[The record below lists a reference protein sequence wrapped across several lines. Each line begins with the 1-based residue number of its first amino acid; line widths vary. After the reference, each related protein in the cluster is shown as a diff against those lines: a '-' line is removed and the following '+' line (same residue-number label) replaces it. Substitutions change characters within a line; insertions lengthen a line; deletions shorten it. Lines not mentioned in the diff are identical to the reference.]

1 MVILTR
7 SCHTIYCSSSVPHVT
22 ENRYSY
28 ILRLRVKK
36 MAKDRFHNAVKTALE
51 KEGWTITADP
61 YEVSVGDVDFEIDLA
76 AQMLAAERAGE
87 KIAVEIKSFI
97 GGSNVSEF
105 HTALGQFLN
114 YQFALEEFDPQRKL
128 YLAVPES
135 VYQSFFQR
143 RFTRSVVERTGI
155 NLLVYNEKQEV
166 IVQWQ

>member
-1 MVILTR
+1 
-7 SCHTIYCSSSVPHVT
+7 
-22 ENRYSY
+22 
-28 ILRLRVKK
+28 
-36 MAKDRFHNAVKTALE
+36 MAKDRFHDAVRTALE
-51 KEGWTITADP
+51 KEEWTITADP

-76 AQMLAAERAGE
+76 AEMLAAERAGE

-97 GGSNVSEF
+97 GRSNVSEF

-128 YLAVPES
+128 YLAIPDS

-143 RFTRSVVERTGI
+143 RFTRSVVERTRI
-155 NLLVYNEKQEV
+155 NLLVYNEKQEL

>member
-1 MVILTR
+1 
-7 SCHTIYCSSSVPHVT
+7 
-22 ENRYSY
+22 
-28 ILRLRVKK
+28 
-36 MAKDRFHNAVKTALE
+36 
-51 KEGWTITADP
+51 
-61 YEVSVGDVDFEIDLA
+61 
-76 AQMLAAERAGE
+76 MLAAERAGE

-135 VYQSFFQR
+135 IYNSFFQR
-143 RFTRSVVERTGI
+143 RFTRLVVERTQI
-155 NLLVYNEKQEV
+155 NLLVYDEQQEV

>member
-1 MVILTR
+1 
-7 SCHTIYCSSSVPHVT
+7 
-22 ENRYSY
+22 
-28 ILRLRVKK
+28 
-36 MAKDRFHNAVKTALE
+36 MAKDRFHYAVRTALE

-76 AQMLAAERAGE
+76 AEMLAAEKEEE

-114 YQFALEEFDPQRKL
+114 YQYALEEFDSQRKL
-128 YLAVPES
+128 YLAIPDS
-135 VYQSFFQR
+135 VYKSFFQR
-143 RFTRSVVERTGI
+143 RFTRSVIARNQI
-155 NLLVYNEKQEV
+155 NLLVYEPKQEI

>member
-1 MVILTR
+1 
-7 SCHTIYCSSSVPHVT
+7 
-22 ENRYSY
+22 
-28 ILRLRVKK
+28 
-36 MAKDRFHNAVKTALE
+36 MAKDRFHNVVRTALE

-76 AQMLAAERAGE
+76 AEMLAAERANE

-114 YQFALEEFDPQRKL
+114 YKFALEEFDPQRKL

-135 VYQSFFQR
+135 IYRSFFQR
-143 RFTRSVVERTGI
+143 RFPRSVIERTQI
-155 NLLVYNEKQEV
+155 NLLVYDEKQES
-166 IVQWQ
+166 IVEWQ

>member
-1 MVILTR
+1 M
-7 SCHTIYCSSSVPHVT
+7 
-22 ENRYSY
+22 
-28 ILRLRVKK
+28 RLGIRKYY
-36 MAKDRFHNAVKTALE
+36 MAKDRFHYAVRTALE

-76 AQMLAAERAGE
+76 AEMLAAEKEEE

-114 YQFALEEFDPQRKL
+114 YQYALEEFDPQRKL
-128 YLAVPES
+128 YLAIPDS
-135 VYQSFFQR
+135 VYKSFFQR
-143 RFTRSVVERTGI
+143 RFTRSVIARNQI
-155 NLLVYNEKQEV
+155 NLLVYEPKQEI

>member
-1 MVILTR
+1 
-7 SCHTIYCSSSVPHVT
+7 
-22 ENRYSY
+22 
-28 ILRLRVKK
+28 
-36 MAKDRFHNAVKTALE
+36 MAKDRFHNVVRTALE

-61 YEVSVGDVDFEIDLA
+61 YQVSIGDVDFEIDLA
-76 AQMLAAERAGE
+76 AQMLAAERADE

-128 YLAVPES
+128 YLAVPDS
-135 VYQSFFQR
+135 IYQSFFQR
-143 RFTRSVVERTGI
+143 RFIGSVIKRTKI
-155 NLLVYNEKQEV
+155 NLLVYDEKEEI